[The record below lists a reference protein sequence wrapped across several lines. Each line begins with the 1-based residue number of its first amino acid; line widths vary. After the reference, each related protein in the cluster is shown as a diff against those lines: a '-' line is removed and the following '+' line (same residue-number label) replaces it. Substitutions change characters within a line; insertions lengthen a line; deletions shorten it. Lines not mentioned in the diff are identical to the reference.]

1 MTATA
6 TATKPKRIQRKR
18 TKGWTMP
25 PNTVYV
31 GRPTKY
37 GNPFPVDIYGDE
49 AISLYRRWLL
59 GQMSVAEMSE
69 LSYYGDPRIGLSSMR
84 RDVKPNHLRGKD
96 LACWC
101 KEGSP
106 CHADILLELANQG

>member
-1 MTATA
+1 M
-6 TATKPKRIQRKR
+6 PKRIQRKR

-37 GNPFPVDIYGDE
+37 GNPFPVDIYGDK
-49 AISLYRRWLL
+49 AISLYRRWLR
-59 GQMSVAEMSE
+59 GEMSVAEMNE
-69 LSYYGDPRIGLSSMR
+69 LSYYGDPRVGLPAR
-84 RDVKPNHLRGKD
+84 RRLVQPHELRGKD

-101 KEGSP
+101 KEGEP
-106 CHADILLELANQG
+106 CHADILLELANRGE